1 MKSFMVAMII
11 FVLIILGS
19 GYYSYALTKSIDNIE
34 VKLSEVEASLLNHN
48 WDECNEKTEAL
59 MQDWEKTQKWLK
71 AIVNHKEID
80 VIIQTLYEM
89 KGYIR
94 VKNKEEALVKVGVL
108 RMFFRHIPEN
118 ESLALINIL

>member
-80 VIIQTLYEM
+80 VIIQALYEM

-94 VKNKEEALVKVGVL
+94 VKNKEEALVTVGVL
-108 RMFFRHIPEN
+108 RMFFRHIPAN
-118 ESLALINIL
+118 ESLAIINIL

>member
-80 VIIQTLYEM
+80 VIIQALYEM

-94 VKNKEEALVKVGVL
+94 VKNKEEALVTVGVL